1 MKFKNADMEQMLGA
15 LQKHLER
22 RDIVG
27 YAAARNTR
35 ILRDELKEYL
45 ERRDELVRKYGTAD
59 VDANGNPTGSVSL
72 GFNDENFAKFAEE
85 IEQYATIEHSPKLMQ
100 LKYEDAIGILS
111 GAEILELDWMFKE
124 E

>member
-1 MKFKNADMEQMLGA
+1 MYKNVEMEKMARA
-15 LQKHLER
+15 LSKHLER

-35 ILRDELKEYL
+35 ILQNELKEYI
-45 ERRDELVRKYGTAD
+45 ERRDELVRKYGDND
-59 VDANGNPTGSVSL
+59 VDAEGNPTGSISL
-72 GFNDENFAKFAEE
+72 AFDSPNFPKFAEE
-85 IEQYATIEHSPKLMQ
+85 IEQYATIEHSPNIMQ

>member
-1 MKFKNADMEQMLGA
+1 MERMVGT

-22 RDIVG
+22 RDIIG

-35 ILRDELKEYL
+35 ILCNELKEYT
-45 ERRDELVRKYGTAD
+45 ERKDELVRKYGKPDLDAD
-59 VDANGNPTGSVSL
+59 GNPTGSISL
-72 GFNDENFAKFAEE
+72 AFDSPEFAKFAEE
-85 IEQYATIEHSPKLMQ
+85 IEQYATIEHSPNLM
-100 LKYEDAIGILS
+100 LIDYEKAIGILS

>member
-1 MKFKNADMEQMLGA
+1 MYKNAEMEQMLGT
-15 LQKHLER
+15 LQKHLDR

-59 VDANGNPTGSVSL
+59 TDEKGNPTGSVSL
-72 GFNDENFAKFAEE
+72 GFDSPEFSKFAEE
-85 IEQYATIEHSPKLMQ
+85 IEQYAVIEHAPDLMQ